1 MFQESISSSFTAL
14 TSTEIKKVSGGAD
27 NVIIV
32 TGKRPDPW
40 VTSIPGEDLWM
51 YPELTNDGMNPGLG
65 DYGDGGGGG
74 GGLLTSDQA
83 NDASDKVNHA
93 VAAVDDLIEQ
103 HGADQ
108 VVEMTDKDGNK
119 ITTTLG
125 DISKGLKA
133 LAAGLDAGVLAV
145 DIINGDE
152 SVNAAIHFAFG
163 ATVAAAAASAGASAS
178 LAAVL
183 GAGAELISSNMLDY
197 MEWMGDRVD
206 EFTDYYEQE
215 VADWVAENRDPSDP
229 VYDNPYDTFRA
240 MMGWPVNPNLHEY

>member
-1 MFQESISSSFTAL
+1 MIQESISSGFTAL
-14 TSTEIKKVSGGAD
+14 TSAEIKKVSGGAE
-27 NVIIV
+27 IIV
-32 TGKRPDPW
+32 VTGQRPDPW

-51 YPELTNDGMNPGLG
+51 YPELTNDELGPGLG
-65 DYGDGGGGG
+65 DYGDGGGSGG
-74 GGLLTSDQA
+74 GLTSDQA
-83 NDASDKVNHA
+83 NDASDMVNHA
-93 VAAVDDLIEQ
+93 VAAVDDLIKE
-103 HGADQ
+103 HGPDQ
-108 VVEMTDKDGNK
+108 VVEMVDKDGNK

-133 LAAGLDAGVLAV
+133 MASGLDAGVLAV

-163 ATVAAAAASAGASAS
+163 ATVAAAAASAGSSAS

-229 VYDNPYDTFRA
+229 VYNNPYDTFRG
-240 MMGWPVNPNLHEY
+240 MMGWPVNPDLHEY